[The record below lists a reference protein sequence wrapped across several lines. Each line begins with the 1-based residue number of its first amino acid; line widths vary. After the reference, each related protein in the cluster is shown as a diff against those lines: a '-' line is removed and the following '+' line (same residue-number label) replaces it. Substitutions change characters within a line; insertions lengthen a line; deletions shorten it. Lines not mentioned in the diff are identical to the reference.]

1 MKALVGAFNQ
11 EKALVG
17 AFSVIVQPVVE
28 SMENYTAL
36 IITGHNPASAGGC
49 ELCCLTAEDGVDT
62 EEAED
67 QALEV
72 SEAGECR
79 DTGPGQDTQ
88 GSGYTLY
95 HRRSAGQVGD
105 WLR

>member
-1 MKALVGAFNQ
+1 
-11 EKALVG
+11 
-17 AFSVIVQPVVE
+17 
-28 SMENYTAL
+28 MELATAV
-36 IITGHNPASAGGC
+36 ADGC

-67 QALEV
+67 QALED

-88 GSGYTLY
+88 GYTLY
-95 HRRSAGQVGD
+95 HGRSAGQVED
-105 WLR
+105 